1 MKVVHILTTFE
12 GGAGIAAYRIFNST
26 RALGIDAKAL
36 VAYGKDTD
44 IVNVIKPVSYLSRNW
59 LIRKI
64 QILLGMRGIWPQS
77 EAIKKRIQ
85 SEMDKNGKDCFF
97 SSPVTLYKT
106 IADHPWVKEADI
118 IHLHWVGN
126 FLDYK
131 SFFSKIGKPI
141 VWGMQDENP
150 GLGGFHYEIWKKEA
164 IESFRMFDDE
174 LIQLKYQAM
183 RNIKS
188 MTMVVIASKLKEFV
202 SRSKLLCNYP
212 CVVINNGVEKENF
225 IPVPISIAREA
236 LNIPNDSRVFLFV
249 AQNIHDKRK
258 GLKELIMAL
267 EKLNMPN
274 TLLVCLGNFHSVPE
288 SSVQIRCEGFVSN
301 NRLQSLYYLAANYF
315 VMPSFAEAFGQ
326 VAVEALA
333 CGTPLI
339 AFPNDGAHDLISSGN
354 GVLCQDFTVDSLEK
368 GINIAMNEEYDRM
381 RIREDAIRRFSYDKI
396 GKQYVELY
404 ENVLKDN
411 SLVVDK

>member
-212 CVVINNGVEKENF
+212 CVAINNGVEKENF

-301 NRLQSLYYLAANYF
+301 NRLQSLYYSAANYF

-339 AFPNDGAHDLISSGN
+339 AFPNDGAHDLITSGN